1 MILGIIPRRF
11 VQEVL
16 SGNTKRVKLDGDV
29 IVHKQLSI
37 QKGDFVEHIPF
48 VIICEFGFD
57 GHCVVIVLFN
67 IVDCLDPTGNEC
79 PPANKNEM

>member
-16 SGNTKRVKLDGDV
+16 SGNTKRVKLDGGV
-29 IVHKQLSI
+29 IVHKQFST
-37 QKGDFVEHIPF
+37 QKGDLVEHIPYAIYEVGF
-48 VIICEFGFD
+48 DEFG
-57 GHCVVIVLFN
+57 VVIVPFN
-67 IVDCLDPTGNEC
+67 LAYCLDPTGNEC